1 MKDKRCFICKYQG
14 HTNEET
20 CKNEIFGKQ
29 AGNSLTI
36 LLCYSHSVQLFKLG
50 QTNFMLIY
58 RPNFSDYYGG
68 HEEDS
73 VAISYF

>member
-14 HTNEET
+14 RTNTET
-20 CKNEIFGKQ
+20 CKNEIFGGSGEK
-29 AGNSLTI
+29 NLTI

-58 RPNFSDYYGG
+58 RPNFSDYYGF
-68 HEEDS
+68 EDDR
-73 VAISYF
+73 VAINYF